1 MWVNMGIS
9 YVASKLPHLE
19 KEKPQTNREGGA
31 LGPELWASL
40 GLIRDGEW
48 LPIKAIKTFS

>member
-19 KEKPQTNREGGA
+19 KEEPQTNREGGA
-31 LGPELWASL
+31 LPELWASL

>member
-40 GLIRDGEW
+40 GLIRDSES
-48 LPIKAIKTFS
+48 LPK